1 MNPGISDMLTISDK
15 AAEKI
20 KVLLDGEKK
29 PVAEWGLRLGIEGG
43 GCSGLQYKLD
53 LTQERAGDRVFT
65 HQGARV
71 YVDQKSLQYVE
82 NSTVDF
88 FDALTGAGFKIVNPQ
103 EKNSCGCG
111 TSFSV

>member
-1 MNPGISDMLTISDK
+1 MLTISDK
-15 AAEKI
+15 AADKI

-29 PVAEWGLRLGIEGG
+29 PSSEWGLRLGIEGG

-53 LTQERAGDRVFT
+53 LTQQRDGDQVFV

-71 YVDQKSLQYVE
+71 YVDPKSLQYVD
-82 NSTVDF
+82 NSVVDF

-103 EKNSCGCG
+103 EKNGCGCG

>member
-1 MNPGISDMLTISDK
+1 MLTISDK

-20 KVLLDGEKK
+20 RTLLEQEKK
-29 PVAEWGLRLGIEGG
+29 SPETWGLRLGIEGG

-53 LTQERAGDRVFT
+53 LTESRPGDNVVEHR
-65 HQGARV
+65 GARV
-71 YVDQKSLQYVE
+71 YVDAKSLQYVD
-82 NSTVDF
+82 NSVVDF
-88 FDALTGAGFKIVNPQ
+88 MDALTGAGFKIINPQ